1 MSVPQVSTTT
11 APTTSSSK
19 TLGRAATTTWAYK
32 PSCQIY
38 VVGARTWTVPTCRR
52 ASRPWTQ
59 PTNSQPS
66 LWVLSCSDLDT
77 RGRVAPSVALNSVPV
92 APNEER
98 TWTRSPQT
106 GNGEEVDLPL
116 QVAQWSWLRGQL
128 VPHTTIALN
137 KNLAARLQRDN
148 GHEGPSV
155 GTALG
160 FFTGGELRYWP
171 GNGDEVQCWFK
182 LYLPRESNKNMITMG
197 KPPAVDMKE
206 HFVAVS
212 CMLGCGLLLLHA
224 GILLSVRC
232 GATMRLPPSPPLFI
246 SCGVYYYYWDG
257 AGGGT
262 TSRSAGRGQ
271 PSTTGIVSPR
281 PGSPQNSPVARR
293 APGSISGPSTEPKW
307 SSFQSSRTGSAPS
320 RLQSSV
326 SHRRH
331 RYHAFLTTVY
341 QRLASY
347 WLACEAREEAG
358 Q

>member
-1 MSVPQVSTTT
+1 MVLEPCAARTASVAHHPPLDRQASWHQCLTECQRVEQLVSAECAQRMKSHADRFAERWEGPTKSRAYHVTSLAAALLAQAVHADPGGGEGGGRTQDRARSNKAAYLRTSSGVLSTRASGVNLMSVPQVSTTT

-98 TWTRSPQT
+98 TWTHSPQT
-106 GNGEEVDLPL
+106 GKGEEVDLPL

-212 CMLGCGLLLLHA
+212 CMLGCGLLLLH
-224 GILLSVRC
+224 V
-232 GATMRLPPSPPLFI
+232 
-246 SCGVYYYYWDG
+246 
-257 AGGGT
+257 
-262 TSRSAGRGQ
+262 
-271 PSTTGIVSPR
+271 
-281 PGSPQNSPVARR
+281 
-293 APGSISGPSTEPKW
+293 
-307 SSFQSSRTGSAPS
+307 
-320 RLQSSV
+320 
-326 SHRRH
+326 
-331 RYHAFLTTVY
+331 
-341 QRLASY
+341 
-347 WLACEAREEAG
+347 
-358 Q
+358 